1 MRTGIANLPL
11 HGHHCPRWLFDRMVS
26 LSSAIIEAIVEEYGP
41 GEVLERL
48 SDPFWF
54 QALGC
59 VVGFDWHSSGLTTVL
74 CGALKQG
81 LRPKQRELGVYL
93 AGGKAM
99 TSRKTPSE
107 IEDYTD
113 RYGLTVNVPRLQYA
127 SRLSAKVDNAAVQDG
142 FQIYHHVFAFTGDGR
157 WAVVQQGMDQ
167 ASGWARRYH
176 WLGDSLDSFVE
187 EPHSAVCGKPAQ
199 AVLNMVA
206 TESAMARDT
215 SLYLAQRPDE
225 VMKTLKKIAD
235 MPVDRLKVLNLPA
248 AHPVPRASRIEK
260 TLARLYELQPS
271 TYEGLLALEGVGPAT
286 VRAFAL
292 VSEVIYNAGASNKD
306 PVRYSF
312 AHGGKDGHPFPV
324 NRQDYDRSIYIL
336 ERALRRAKTGDNENL
351 KALKRLA
358 GISSL
363 I

>member
-11 HGHHCPRWLFDRMVS
+11 HSHHCPRWLFDRMVR
-26 LSSAIIEAIVEEYGP
+26 LSSAIIEAIVEDYGP

-81 LRPKQRELGVYL
+81 LRPKQSYLGIYL

-99 TSRKTPSE
+99 VSRKTPSE
-107 IEDYTD
+107 IEAYAD
-113 RYGLTVNVPRLQYA
+113 RYGLSVDVPSLQYA
-127 SRLSAKVDNAAVQDG
+127 SRLSAKVDNTAVQDG
-142 FQIYHHVFAFTGDGR
+142 FQIYHHFFVFTADGR
-157 WAVVQQGMDQ
+157 WAVVQQGMNQ
-167 ASGWARRYH
+167 ANGWARRYH
-176 WLGDSLDSFVE
+176 WLGDKLDTFVE
-187 EPHSAVCGKPAQ
+187 EPHSAVCGEPAQ

-206 TESAMARDT
+206 RESAAARET
-215 SLYLAQRPDE
+215 SLYLVQKPGE
-225 VMKTLKKIAD
+225 VVKTLKKLAD
-235 MPVDRLKVLNLPA
+235 MPADKLKVLNLPA
-248 AHPVPRASRIEK
+248 AHPVPQAGRIQK
-260 TLARLYELQPS
+260 TLARLYDLQPS
-271 TYEGLLALEGVGPAT
+271 TFEGLLALEGVGPAT

-292 VSEVIYNAGASNKD
+292 VSEVIYNAAPSRKD

-336 ERALRRAKTGDNENL
+336 ERALRRARTGNNDNL
-351 KALKRLA
+351 QALKRLA
-358 GISSL
+358 AVSSL